1 MWPVGPGDGYGV
13 AQTPSDRETDAG
25 RLYARHRQGL
35 YTLALS
41 VTGRPER
48 AEDAVQEAFARVC
61 RSPAV
66 LAGAGDPVAYVFA
79 AVRNAAVDQVRRPG
93 VTGETIAD
101 GRCLPP
107 VSIFNGHVEGPE
119 AAALGAERERSVAAA
134 VEGLPDEQKEVVV
147 LRVYGGLTFAQIAEV
162 TEAPLATVATRYRR
176 ALERL
181 KRRLEKLV

>member
-1 MWPVGPGDGYGV
+1 
-13 AQTPSDRETDAG
+13 
-25 RLYARHRQGL
+25 L

-61 RSPAV
+61 RMPGA
-66 LAGAGDPVAYVFA
+66 LAGAGDPVAYVFG

-93 VTGETIAD
+93 VPGEAIANGD
-101 GRCLPP
+101 HLPP
-107 VSIFNGHVEGPE
+107 VSIFNGHVEAPD
-119 AAALGAERERSVAAA
+119 ALALGAERERSVAEA
-134 VEGLPDEQKEVVV
+134 VEGLPAEQREVVV
-147 LRVYGGLTFAQIAEV
+147 LRVYGGLTFAQISDV

>member
-1 MWPVGPGDGYGV
+1 VDD
-13 AQTPSDRETDAG
+13 TPSDRETDAG

-61 RSPAV
+61 RTPGA
-66 LAGAGDPVAYVFA
+66 LADAGDPVAYVFA

-93 VTGETIAD
+93 VTGEALAA
-101 GRCLPP
+101 GEGLPP
-107 VSIFNGHVEGPE
+107 ESIFNGHVDGPE
-119 AAALGAERERSVAAA
+119 ALALGAERERAVAEA

-147 LRVYGGLTFAQIAEV
+147 LRVYGGLTFAQIAHV
-162 TEAPLATVATRYRR
+162 IEAPLATVATRYRR